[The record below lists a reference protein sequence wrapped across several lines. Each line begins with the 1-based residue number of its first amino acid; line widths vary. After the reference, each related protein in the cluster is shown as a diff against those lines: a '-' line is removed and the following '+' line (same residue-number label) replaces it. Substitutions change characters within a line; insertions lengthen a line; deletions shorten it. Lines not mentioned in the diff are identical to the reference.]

1 MTACE
6 RFETVS
12 AAIDGELPEPERQR
26 ALEHATN
33 CPTCSTALTMT
44 ADLQHA
50 AVLRS
55 ADHDQPAGFDPAAL
69 TAQEQRWM
77 GGRWARRLLVVAAL
91 IIVLEAIP
99 AYVSGRGLSAESHAA
114 RHLGAWQI
122 AFGVGLLV
130 AALFSRMSHA
140 MLALAVTF
148 AVLTVGGTIIDIV
161 GGHSGPWVES
171 VHLIEL
177 IGVFLLWRLTPPHLI
192 PWQRGPETKHDT
204 DDKGGSTGLRLVE
217 PSTHKHPSRPSAP
230 PRA

>member
-6 RFETVS
+6 RFEAVS

-26 ALEHATN
+26 ALDHATN

-44 ADLQHA
+44 AHLQHT

-55 ADHDQPAGFDPAAL
+55 ADLDQPAGCDPAAL
-69 TAQEQRWM
+69 TAHEQRWM

-91 IIVLEAIP
+91 LIVLEAVP
-99 AYVSGRGLSAESHAA
+99 AYVTGRGLSAESHAA

-122 AFGVGLLV
+122 GFGVGLLV

-171 VHLIEL
+171 VHLVEL
-177 IGVFLLWRLTPPHLI
+177 VGVFLLWRLTPPHLI
-192 PWQRGPETKHDT
+192 PWRRDPETRHDA
-204 DDKGGSTGLRLVE
+204 DDTSSSPGLRLVE
-217 PSTHKHPSRPSAP
+217 PKSRNDP
-230 PRA
+230 PAQ

>member
-26 ALEHATN
+26 ALDHATN
-33 CPTCSTALTMT
+33 CPTCSTALTMA

-99 AYVSGRGLSAESHAA
+99 AYVTGRGLSAESHAA

-122 AFGVGLLV
+122 GFGVGLLV

-148 AVLTVGGTIIDIV
+148 AVLTVGATIIDIV
-161 GGHSGPWVES
+161 GGHSGTWVES
-171 VHLIEL
+171 VHLVEL
-177 IGVFLLWRLTPPHLI
+177 VGVFLLWRLTPPHLI
-192 PWQRGPETKHDT
+192 PWRRDPETRYDADDT
-204 DDKGGSTGLRLVE
+204 SSSPGLRLVE
-217 PSTHKHPSRPSAP
+217 PKSRNDP
-230 PRA
+230 PAQ